1 MNICLKCRHH
11 SLPQYVV
18 NGDEYNVQCVRPS
31 VITGKPQDA
40 RSCVTERHSPEL
52 CGIMGRFYLA
62 ESIHAKNSN

>member
-11 SLPQYVV
+11 SIPTHVGY
-18 NGDEYNVQCVRPS
+18 DEYNVQCVRPS
-31 VITGKPQDA
+31 VITGKPQDS

-62 ESIHAKNSN
+62 ESIHERKTT

>member
-1 MNICLKCRHH
+1 MNICAKCQH
-11 SLPQYVV
+11 SRTPGYVTA
-18 NGDEYNVQCVRPS
+18 DAEYNVQCVRPS

-62 ESIHAKNSN
+62 ESIHERKTT